1 MIGTVDAGP
10 AEPRRFVAVAIDALQ
25 GIGWVQVRRAMLFGI
40 AVTVFHVAT
49 NNSVLL
55 TLSKFVPLTLA
66 KLILGAALS
75 FQVKSLCLLA
85 AIVVADRAVDEGA
98 PRRIV
103 YFAAALVGCVA
114 GVALSEPLDLAWRA
128 WVLPADIWPADR
140 PWFHGTAKY
149 FHFPFWALTYWLLIG
164 GSAVFVYANRRAA
177 RQTETRLRAAE
188 RDRTHR
194 SRLAFES
201 RLQAMQARIEPQFL
215 FNTLAQV
222 ERLYEDDPAQAGN
235 MLDALISYLRAAM
248 PMMRDTSSTV
258 GREIELARAYLDIV
272 RLRLGERL
280 SVDIEAPPPGAN
292 DIRMP
297 PMMLLPLID
306 HAVVRGLEPA
316 TGASAGAGAG
326 AIRIHTDVRDGRLR
340 LTIHDSGVGFAPE
353 TGGDGIAALRERLDA
368 LYGSSARLELRRT
381 DPRATE
387 AVLDLPLESS
397 AGADERDGAP
407 GTGGAQ

>member
-1 MIGTVDAGP
+1 MSTAVVAARSGW
-10 AEPRRFVAVAIDALQ
+10 ERFAAMAADALR
-25 GIGWVQVRRAMLFGI
+25 GVGWVQVRIAILYGLGI
-40 AVTVFHVAT
+40 SAFNTAVFSMQWLEMSQQ
-49 NNSVLL
+49 NLP
-55 TLSKFVPLTLA
+55 VPLFILRDAIWDQVVAFCLVLA
-66 KLILGAALS
+66 
-75 FQVKSLCLLA
+75 V
-85 AIVVADRAVDEGA
+85 VVADRAVDEGA
-98 PRRIV
+98 RPRSAYAVATLASFVLAYLLRQPLILA
-103 YFAAALVGCVA
+103 FDSLVGHL
-114 GVALSEPLDLAWRA
+114 GT
-128 WVLPADIWPADR
+128 PADQELPDVVKR
-140 PWFHGTAKY
+140 HV
-149 FHFPFWALTYWLLIG
+149 FWALFILSQGLVMNA
-164 GSAVFVYANRRAA
+164 SAVLLYADRRAA
-177 RQTETRLRAAE
+177 RKTATRLRSAE
-188 RDRTHR
+188 LDRTRR

-222 ERLYEDDPAQAGN
+222 ERLYADDPAQAGN

-280 SVDIEAPPPGAN
+280 SVDIEAPPGAN

-306 HAVVRGLEPA
+306 HAIVRGLEPA
-316 TGASAGAGAG
+316 TGASAGAGA
-326 AIRIHTDVRDGRLR
+326 ISIHTDVRDGRLR
-340 LTIHDSGVGFAPE
+340 LLIRDSGVGFAPE

-368 LYGSSARLELRRT
+368 LYGSSARLELRRA

-397 AGADERDGAP
+397 AEADERDGAP
-407 GTGGAQ
+407 GTGGTQ

>member
-1 MIGTVDAGP
+1 MSTAVVAARSGW
-10 AEPRRFVAVAIDALQ
+10 ERFAAMAADALR
-25 GIGWVQVRRAMLFGI
+25 GVGWVQVRIAILYGLGI
-40 AVTVFHVAT
+40 SAFNTAVFSMQWLEMSQQ
-49 NNSVLL
+49 NLP
-55 TLSKFVPLTLA
+55 VPLFILRDAIWDQVVAFCLVLA
-66 KLILGAALS
+66 
-75 FQVKSLCLLA
+75 V
-85 AIVVADRAVDEGA
+85 VVADRAVDEGA
-98 PRRIV
+98 RPRSAYAVATLASFVLAYLLRQPVILA
-103 YFAAALVGCVA
+103 FDSLVGHL
-114 GVALSEPLDLAWRA
+114 GT
-128 WVLPADIWPADR
+128 PADQELPDAVKR
-140 PWFHGTAKY
+140 HV
-149 FHFPFWALTYWLLIG
+149 FWALFILPQGLVMNA
-164 GSAVFVYANRRAA
+164 SAVFLYADRRAA
-177 RQTETRLRAAE
+177 RKTATRLRSAE
-188 RDRTHR
+188 LDRTR
-194 SRLAFES
+194 SSRLAFES

-306 HAVVRGLEPA
+306 HAIVRGLEPA

>member
-1 MIGTVDAGP
+1 MSSAIVAADARAG
-10 AEPRRFVAVAIDALQ
+10 RFAAMAADALR
-25 GIGWVQVRRAMLFGI
+25 GVGWVQVRI
-40 AVTVFHVAT
+40 AVLYGLGISAFNTAVFSIQWLEMSAQM
-49 NNSVLL
+49 LP
-55 TLSKFVPLTLA
+55 VPLFILRDAIWDQVVAFCLVLA
-66 KLILGAALS
+66 
-75 FQVKSLCLLA
+75 V
-85 AIVVADRAVDEGA
+85 VVADRAVDEGA
-98 PRRIV
+98 RPRSAYAVATLASFVLAYLLRQPVILA
-103 YFAAALVGCVA
+103 FDSLVGHL
-114 GVALSEPLDLAWRA
+114 GT
-128 WVLPADIWPADR
+128 PADQELPDAVKR
-140 PWFHGTAKY
+140 HV
-149 FHFPFWALTYWLLIG
+149 FWALFILPQGLVMNA
-164 GSAVFVYANRRAA
+164 SAVFLYADRRAA
-177 RQTETRLRAAE
+177 RKTATRLRSAE
-188 RDRTHR
+188 LDRTR
-194 SRLAFES
+194 SSRLAFES

-222 ERLYEDDPAQAGN
+222 ERLHEDDPAQAGN

-280 SVDIEAPPPGAN
+280 SVAIEAPLPGAN

-306 HAVVRGLEPA
+306 HAIVRGLEPA
-316 TGASAGAGAG
+316 TGASAGAGA
-326 AIRIHTDVRDGRLR
+326 ISIHTDVRDGRLR
-340 LTIHDSGVGFAPE
+340 LLIRDSGVGFAPE

-368 LYGSSARLELRRT
+368 LYGSSARLELRRA

-407 GTGGAQ
+407 GTGGTQ

>member
-1 MIGTVDAGP
+1 MST
-10 AEPRRFVAVAIDALQ
+10 AVAAARSGWERFAALAADALR
-25 GIGWVQVRRAMLFGI
+25 GVGWVQVRI
-40 AVTVFHVAT
+40 AVLYGLGTSAFNTAVF
-49 NNSVLL
+49 SIQWLEMSERML
-55 TLSKFVPLTLA
+55 PVPLFILRDAIWDQVVAFCLVLA
-66 KLILGAALS
+66 
-75 FQVKSLCLLA
+75 V
-85 AIVVADRAVDEGA
+85 VVADRAVDEGA
-98 PRRIV
+98 RPRSAYAVATLASFVLAYLLRQPVILA
-103 YFAAALVGCVA
+103 FDSLVGHL
-114 GVALSEPLDLAWRA
+114 GT
-128 WVLPADIWPADR
+128 PADQELPDVVKR
-140 PWFHGTAKY
+140 HV
-149 FHFPFWALTYWLLIG
+149 FWALFILSQGLVMNA
-164 GSAVFVYANRRAA
+164 SAVFLYADRRAA
-177 RQTETRLRAAE
+177 RKTATRLRSAE
-188 RDRTHR
+188 LDRTRR

-280 SVDIEAPPPGAN
+280 SVAIEAPPGAD

-306 HAVVRGLEPA
+306 HAIVRGLEPA
-316 TGASAGAGAG
+316 TGAGAG

-340 LTIHDSGVGFAPE
+340 LLIRDSGVGFAPE

-368 LYGSSARLELRRT
+368 LYGSSARLELRRV

-407 GTGGAQ
+407 GTGGTQ

>member
-10 AEPRRFVAVAIDALQ
+10 PEPRRFVAVAIDALQ

-128 WVLPADIWPADR
+128 WVLPADIWPVDR

-149 FHFPFWALTYWLLIG
+149 LHFPFWALTYWLLIG

-177 RQTETRLRAAE
+177 RQTATRLRSAE
-188 RDRTHR
+188 LDRTRR

-280 SVDIEAPPPGAN
+280 SVAIEAPPGAD

-306 HAVVRGLEPA
+306 HAIVRGLEPA
-316 TGASAGAGAG
+316 TGAGAG

-340 LTIHDSGVGFAPE
+340 LLIRDSGVGFAPE

-368 LYGSSARLELRRT
+368 LYGSSARLELRRV

-397 AGADERDGAP
+397 ASADAHTASSFPEAAP
-407 GTGGAQ
+407 

>member
-1 MIGTVDAGP
+1 MSTAVDAARSGW
-10 AEPRRFVAVAIDALQ
+10 ERFAAMAADALR
-25 GIGWVQVRRAMLFGI
+25 GVGWVQVRIAILYGLGISAFNTAVFSIQWLEMSAQMLP
-40 AVTVFHVAT
+40 
-49 NNSVLL
+49 
-55 TLSKFVPLTLA
+55 VPLFILRDAIWDQVVAFCLVLA
-66 KLILGAALS
+66 
-75 FQVKSLCLLA
+75 V
-85 AIVVADRAVDEGA
+85 VVADRAVDEGA
-98 PRRIV
+98 RPRTAYAVATLASFVLAYLLRQPVILA
-103 YFAAALVGCVA
+103 FDSLVGHL
-114 GVALSEPLDLAWRA
+114 GT
-128 WVLPADIWPADR
+128 PADQELPDAVKR
-140 PWFHGTAKY
+140 HV
-149 FHFPFWALTYWLLIG
+149 FWALFILPQGLVMNA
-164 GSAVFVYANRRAA
+164 SAVFLYADRRAA
-177 RQTETRLRAAE
+177 RKTATRLRSAE
-188 RDRTHR
+188 LDRTRR

-280 SVDIEAPPPGAN
+280 SVAIEAPPGAN

-306 HAVVRGLEPA
+306 HAIVRGLEPA

-387 AVLDLPLESS
+387 AVLDLPLEASASADARTASS
-397 AGADERDGAP
+397 FPEAAP
-407 GTGGAQ
+407 

>member
-1 MIGTVDAGP
+1 ML
-10 AEPRRFVAVAIDALQ
+10 AV
-25 GIGWVQVRRAMLFGI
+25 
-40 AVTVFHVAT
+40 
-49 NNSVLL
+49 
-55 TLSKFVPLTLA
+55 
-66 KLILGAALS
+66 
-75 FQVKSLCLLA
+75 
-85 AIVVADRAVDEGA
+85 VVADRAVDEGA
-98 PRRIV
+98 RPRSAYAVATLASFVLAYLLRQPVILA
-103 YFAAALVGCVA
+103 FDSLVGHL
-114 GVALSEPLDLAWRA
+114 GT
-128 WVLPADIWPADR
+128 PADQELPDAVKR
-140 PWFHGTAKY
+140 HV
-149 FHFPFWALTYWLLIG
+149 FWALFILPQGLVMNA
-164 GSAVFVYANRRAA
+164 SAVFLYADRRAA
-177 RQTETRLRAAE
+177 RKTATRLRSAE
-188 RDRTHR
+188 LDRTR
-194 SRLAFES
+194 SSRLAFES

-222 ERLYEDDPAQAGN
+222 ERLHEDDPAQAGN

-280 SVDIEAPPPGAN
+280 SVAIEAPLPGAN

-316 TGASAGAGAG
+316 TGASAGAGA
-326 AIRIHTDVRDGRLR
+326 ISIHTDVRDGRLR
-340 LTIHDSGVGFAPE
+340 LLIRDSGVGFAPE

-368 LYGSSARLELRRT
+368 LYGSSARLELRRA

-407 GTGGAQ
+407 GTGGTQ

>member
-1 MIGTVDAGP
+1 MIGAVDTGP
-10 AEPRRFVAVAIDALQ
+10 AEPRRFVALAIDALQ

-49 NNSVLL
+49 LNSVLL

-85 AIVVADRAVDEGA
+85 AIVVADRAADEGA

-128 WVLPADIWPADR
+128 WVLPADIWPVDR

-149 FHFPFWALTYWLLIG
+149 FHFPFYALTYWLLIG
-164 GSAVFVYANRRAA
+164 GSAVFLYGDRRAA
-177 RQTETRLRAAE
+177 RQTEARLRSAE
-188 RDRTHR
+188 LDRTR
-194 SRLAFES
+194 SSRLAFES

-222 ERLYEDDPAQAGN
+222 ERLHEDDPAQAGN

-280 SVDIEAPPPGAN
+280 SVAIEAPPGAD

-306 HAVVRGLEPA
+306 HAIVRGLEPA
-316 TGASAGAGAG
+316 TGASAGAGA
-326 AIRIHTDVRDGRLR
+326 ISIHTDVRDGRLR
-340 LTIHDSGVGFAPE
+340 LLIRDSGVGFAPE

-368 LYGSSARLELRRT
+368 LYGSSARLELRRA

-397 AGADERDGAP
+397 ASADAHTASSFPEAAP
-407 GTGGAQ
+407 

>member
-1 MIGTVDAGP
+1 MSSAAAAARSGW
-10 AEPRRFVAVAIDALQ
+10 ERFAALAADALR
-25 GIGWVQVRRAMLFGI
+25 GLGWTQIRI
-40 AVTVFHVAT
+40 AILYGVGVTVFHGAIFSPHFWTIWELQSVPL
-49 NNSVLL
+49 VLL
-55 TLSKFVPLTLA
+55 ESAIADQFFA
-66 KLILGAALS
+66 
-75 FQVKSLCLLA
+75 FCLVSA
-85 AIVVADRAVDEGA
+85 VVVADRAVDEGA
-98 PRRIV
+98 RPKSA
-103 YFAAALVGCVA
+103 YAAAVLAACV
-114 GVALSEPLDLAWRA
+114 LAYLLMQPVSLAFA
-128 WVLPADIWPADR
+128 WWTGPIETPPDQ
-140 PWFHGTAKY
+140 PWLRGTAQYY
-149 FHFPFWALTYWLLIG
+149 FWPLFVLTNSLLVNA
-164 GSAVFVYANRRAA
+164 SAVFLYADRRAA
-177 RQTETRLRAAE
+177 RKTATRLRAAE
-188 RDRTHR
+188 LDRTRR

-280 SVDIEAPPPGAN
+280 SVAIEAPPGAN

-306 HAVVRGLEPA
+306 HAIVRGLEPA
-316 TGASAGAGAG
+316 TGASAGAG

-340 LTIHDSGVGFAPE
+340 LLIRDSGVGFAPE

-368 LYGSSARLELRRT
+368 LYGSSARLELRRV

-407 GTGGAQ
+407 STGGTQ

>member
-1 MIGTVDAGP
+1 MSSAVVAARSGW
-10 AEPRRFVAVAIDALQ
+10 ERFAAMAADALR
-25 GIGWVQVRRAMLFGI
+25 GVGWVQVRI
-40 AVTVFHVAT
+40 AVLYGLGITAFNTAVFSMQWLEMSQQ
-49 NNSVLL
+49 NLP
-55 TLSKFVPLTLA
+55 VPLFILRDAIWDQVVAFCLVLA
-66 KLILGAALS
+66 
-75 FQVKSLCLLA
+75 
-85 AIVVADRAVDEGA
+85 VVIADRAVDEGA
-98 PRRIV
+98 RPRSAYAVATLASFVLAYLLRQPVILA
-103 YFAAALVGCVA
+103 FDSLVGHL
-114 GVALSEPLDLAWRA
+114 GT
-128 WVLPADIWPADR
+128 PADQELPDVVKR
-140 PWFHGTAKY
+140 HV
-149 FHFPFWALTYWLLIG
+149 FWALFILPQGLVMNA
-164 GSAVFVYANRRAA
+164 SAVFLYADRRAA
-177 RQTETRLRAAE
+177 RKTATRLRSAE
-188 RDRTHR
+188 LDRTRR

-280 SVDIEAPPPGAN
+280 SVAIEAPPGAD

-306 HAVVRGLEPA
+306 HAIVRGLEPA
-316 TGASAGAGAG
+316 TGAGVGAGAGAG

-340 LTIHDSGVGFAPE
+340 LLIRDSGVGFAPE

-381 DPRATE
+381 DPHATE

-397 AGADERDGAP
+397 AGADERGGAP
-407 GTGGAQ
+407 STGGTQ